1 MTLVQLNI
9 FNEREII
16 TPQSSNSY
24 DNFVKKFERKKTT
37 DDCYTPPRVYDAV
50 LQYVENYILNPDGDS
65 VKNYN
70 VLRPFKPG
78 GDYLK
83 ENYDYK
89 TLVIDNPPFS
99 LYSKIVRNYL
109 NMKVKFFLFAPA
121 LTLFVVN
128 SECQYVIT
136 NSNLRYENGAIVRTS
151 FATNLLPLNFK
162 IILSGRLSGMIKEA
176 QNFNNKKNAL
186 VMPRGYLSSAQLLKF
201 VPGDGAD
208 IRLTGSEEFLTKVN
222 KRKIFGS
229 AMRLSDEDLKKIG
242 GVYNEKN

>member
-24 DNFVKKFERKKTT
+24 ENFVKKFERKKTT

-70 VLRPFKPG
+70 VLRPFKSG

-83 ENYDYK
+83 ENYDDK

-121 LTLFVVN
+121 LTLFVIN
-128 SECQYVIT
+128 SVCQYVIT
-136 NSNLRYENGAIVRTS
+136 NSNIKYENGAIVRTS
-151 FATNLLPLNFK
+151 FATNLLPLNYK

-186 VMPRGYLSSAQLLKF
+186 VMPAGYLSSAQLLKF
-201 VPGDGAD
+201 VPGHGAD
-208 IRLTGSEEFLTKVN
+208 ITLTGSEEFLTKVN
-222 KRKIFGS
+222 KTKIFGS
-229 AMRLSDEDLKKIG
+229 AIKLSEEDLKKIG
-242 GVYNEKN
+242 GV

>member
-16 TPQSSNSY
+16 TPQASKNY
-24 DNFVKKFERKKTT
+24 ENFVKKFERKKTT

-50 LQYVENYILNPDGDS
+50 LQYVENYILNPAGDS

-70 VLRPFKPG
+70 ILRPFKPG

-83 ENYDYK
+83 ENYDDK

-109 NMKVKFFLFAPA
+109 NLKVKFFLFAPA

-128 SECQYVIT
+128 TECQYVIT
-136 NSNLRYENGAIVRTS
+136 NSNIRYENGAIVRTS
-151 FATNLLPLNFK
+151 FATNLLPLNYK
-162 IILSGRLSGMIKEA
+162 IILSGKLSGMIKEA
-176 QNFNNKKNAL
+176 QNFNKKKNAL
-186 VMPRGYLSSAQLLKF
+186 VMPAGYLSSAQLLKF
-201 VPGDGAD
+201 VPSNGAD
-208 IRLTGSEEFLTKVN
+208 IPLTGSEVFLTKVN
-222 KRKIFGS
+222 KTKIFGS

-242 GVYNEKN
+242 GIYEKN

>member
-16 TPQSSNSY
+16 KPQPSKSLLY
-24 DNFVKKFERKKTT
+24 EDFVKKFERKKTT
-37 DDCYTPPRVYDAV
+37 DDCYTPPAVYEAV
-50 LQYVENYILNPDGDS
+50 LQYVENYILTPTGDS

-70 VLRPFKPG
+70 VLRPFKLD

-83 ENYDYK
+83 ENYDDK

-99 LYSKIVRNYL
+99 IYSKIVRNYL

-121 LTLFVVN
+121 LTLFVIN

-136 NSNLRYENGAIVRTS
+136 NSNIRYENGAIVRTS

-162 IILSGRLSGMIKEA
+162 IILSGRLSAMIKEA
-176 QNFNNKKNAL
+176 QNFNKRKNTF
-186 VMPRGYLSSAQLLKF
+186 VMPRGFLFSAQLLKF

-208 IRLTGSEEFLTKVN
+208 IPLTGSEDFLTKVN
-222 KRKIFGS
+222 KTKIFGS
-229 AMRLSDEDLKKIG
+229 AMKLSDEDLRKIG
-242 GVYNEKN
+242 GV

>member
-16 TPQSSNSY
+16 TPKSSNSY

-83 ENYDYK
+83 ENYDDK

-136 NSNLRYENGAIVRTS
+136 NSNIRYENGAIVRTS

-162 IILSGRLSGMIKEA
+162 IILSGALSGMIKEA
-176 QNFNNKKNAL
+176 QNFNKEKNTL
-186 VMPRGYLSSAQLLKF
+186 VMPRGFLSSAQLLKF

-208 IRLTGSEEFLTKVN
+208 IPLTGSEDFLTKVN
-222 KRKIFGS
+222 KTKIFGS

-242 GVYNEKN
+242 GV

>member
-24 DNFVKKFERKKTT
+24 ENFVKKFERKKTT

-50 LQYVENYILNPDGDS
+50 LQYVENYILNPTGDS

-70 VLRPFKPG
+70 VLRPFKPA

-83 ENYDYK
+83 ENYDDK

-136 NSNLRYENGAIVRTS
+136 NSNIRYENGAIVRTS
-151 FATNLLPLNFK
+151 FATNLLPLNCK
-162 IILSGRLSGMIKEA
+162 IFLSGRLSAMIKEA
-176 QNFNNKKNAL
+176 QNFKNKKKT
-186 VMPRGYLSSAQLLKF
+186 LL
-201 VPGDGAD
+201 
-208 IRLTGSEEFLTKVN
+208 
-222 KRKIFGS
+222 
-229 AMRLSDEDLKKIG
+229 
-242 GVYNEKN
+242 